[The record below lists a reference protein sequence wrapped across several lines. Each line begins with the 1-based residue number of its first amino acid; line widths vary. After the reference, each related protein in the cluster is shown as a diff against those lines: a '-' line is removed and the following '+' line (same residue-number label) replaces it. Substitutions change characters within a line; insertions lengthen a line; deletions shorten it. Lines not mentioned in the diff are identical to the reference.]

1 MGLAYSFVAIFFIL
15 FVVLTTTVFC
25 LIQKLKSK
33 NNELVTDDLAGEY
46 FKKEINTLT
55 IILIFFNMSYLLR
68 VIYEVVVDTD
78 SFTEIATFSK
88 FMITVLTA
96 VPFDLLP
103 IYVVLLFHRR
113 NLNQIARGGGR
124 DI

>member
-55 IILIFFNMSYLLR
+55 IILIFFNLSYLLR
-68 VIYEVVVDTD
+68 VIFEVVVDTD
-78 SFTEIATFSK
+78 SFTEIATFPK
-88 FMITVLTA
+88 FMVGILTA

>member
-113 NLNQIARGGGR
+113 NLNQITRDGGGN
-124 DI
+124 I

>member
-1 MGLAYSFVAIFFIL
+1 MAIFFIL

-55 IILIFFNMSYLLR
+55 IILIFFNLSYLLR
-68 VIYEVVVDTD
+68 VIFEVVVDTD
-78 SFTEIATFSK
+78 SFTEIATFPK
-88 FMITVLTA
+88 FMVGILTA

>member
-15 FVVLTTTVFC
+15 FIALTTTVFC
-25 LIQKLKSK
+25 LIRKLKSK

-68 VIYEVVVDTD
+68 VIFEVIVDTNP
-78 SFTEIATFSK
+78 FTEMDTFIK
-88 FMITVLTA
+88 FMIAIMTCI
-96 VPFDLLP
+96 PFDILP
-103 IYVVLLFHRR
+103 IFVVLLFHRR
-113 NLNQIARGGGR
+113 NLNQIARG
-124 DI
+124 